1 MRKHIVLGAIA
12 ALSLTSSAAF
22 AQERAAQTATDHAGV
37 VGHWAITWFAP
48 VSLAIVPGTVK
59 GSGASATETAAP
71 PAEVRPVGV
80 RYWLN
85 SGMGVDVGVGFASQ
99 GGATETKDADG
110 TVKSVDDPS
119 RTAFVLHAGTPF
131 AISTGQHYSLL
142 IIPEANLGTGSTKF
156 KATFPAPQGP
166 LRTEDVTISAFRLDL
181 GARAGAEIHF
191 GFMNVPQLSLQATV
205 GAAFAINTTSTSFG
219 GIDTSTS
226 RTSLATSVQNEPWA
240 LFTGN
245 VAALYYF

>member
-48 VSLAIVPGTVK
+48 VSFAIVPPTMDGNKV
-59 GSGASATETAAP
+59 TAAA

-85 SGMGVDVGVGFASQ
+85 SGMGVDVGVGFLFQ
-99 GGATETKDADG
+99 GGSQETKQQGAPTQNTDA
-110 TVKSVDDPS
+110 PS
-119 RTAFVLHAGTPF
+119 SRAFVLHAGVPF
-131 AISTGQHYSLL
+131 ALSTGHHYSLL
-142 IIPEANLGTGSTKF
+142 VIPEANLGLGSTTIKVANSSD
-156 KATFPAPQGP
+156 ATM
-166 LRTEDVTISAFRLDL
+166 SSFRLDL

-226 RTSLATSVQNEPWA
+226 RTSLATSVQNDPWA

>member
-1 MRKHIVLGAIA
+1 MRKHLVLGAVA

-22 AQERAAQTATDHAGV
+22 AQEHAAQTATDHAGV

-48 VSLAIVPGTVK
+48 VSFAIVPPTMDGNKV
-59 GSGASATETAAP
+59 TAAA

-85 SGMGVDVGVGFASQ
+85 SGMGVDLGVGFASE
-99 GGATETKDADG
+99 GGATETKNAAG
-110 TVKSVDDPS
+110 QVTSVDDPS
-119 RTAFVLHAGTPF
+119 RTAFVLHAGAPF

-156 KATFPAPQGP
+156 KVNGLDGT
-166 LRTEDVTISAFRLDL
+166 VSAFRLDL

-219 GIDTSTS
+219 GIDISTTE
-226 RTSLATSVQNEPWA
+226 TSLATSVQNDPWA

>member
-1 MRKHIVLGAIA
+1 MRKHVVLGAIA

-22 AQERAAQTATDHAGV
+22 AQEHAAQTATDHAGV

-48 VSLAIVPGTVK
+48 VSLATVVLDAGK
-59 GSGASATETAAP
+59 PSDSAMV
-71 PAEVRPVGV
+71 VRPIGV

-85 SGMGVDVGVGFASQ
+85 SGMGVDVGVGFASE
-99 GGATETKDADG
+99 GGATETKNAAG
-110 TVKSVDDPS
+110 QVTSVDDPS
-119 RTAFVLHAGTPF
+119 RTAFVLHAGAPF

-156 KATFPAPQGP
+156 KVNGLDGT
-166 LRTEDVTISAFRLDL
+166 VSAFRLDL

-226 RTSLATSVQNEPWA
+226 RTSLATSVQNDPWG

>member
-1 MRKHIVLGAIA
+1 MRKHLVLGAVA

-85 SGMGVDVGVGFASQ
+85 SGMGVDVGVGFLFQ
-99 GGATETKDADG
+99 GGSQETKRQGAA
-110 TVKSVDDPS
+110 TQNTDDPS
-119 RTAFVLHAGTPF
+119 SRAFVLHAGVPF
-131 AISTGQHYSLL
+131 ALSTGHHYSLL
-142 IIPEANLGTGSTKF
+142 VIPEANLGLGSTTIKVANSSD
-156 KATFPAPQGP
+156 ATM
-166 LRTEDVTISAFRLDL
+166 SSFRLDL

-226 RTSLATSVQNEPWA
+226 RTSLATSVQNDPWA